1 MDLQRIGACL
11 KQLRREK
18 GLTQEQLAE
27 RFGVSGRTVSRWE
40 NGVHMPDIEL
50 ILELA
55 EFYDVDLR
63 YLLKGEAVKEGMTRQ
78 TTETVQEVAKYGRVK
93 ERIKRIGRGILI
105 GLLALA
111 ALLTSLAML
120 LHISFPFLACAAV
133 EGEYEEAIASLNNPY
148 INDGLEGWKKA
159 ELDNGAFFKIPN
171 EWNAER
177 NGNRIT
183 ITCGDEVIA
192 QGVGITPEEALRTAD
207 PSDAGA
213 EEYYD
218 FEDCEAARAFNEE
231 TFSVSG
237 RSEWESLYH
246 IHTSM
251 LADYGLLTITD
262 EDGRT
267 ETHYRI
273 EMHYHPGARQ
283 NYWVFDFGEKK
294 SGEDPMLHYVEAIAY
309 SYDRPGD

>member
-55 EFYDVDLR
+55 EFYEVDLR

-111 ALLTSLAML
+111 ALLTSLAMV

-148 INDGLEGWKKA
+148 INGGLEGWKKA
-159 ELDNGAFFKIPN
+159 ELDNGAFFKIPMN
-171 EWNAER
+171 GMLRGTGTGSRSPAEMR
-177 NGNRIT
+177 
-183 ITCGDEVIA
+183 
-192 QGVGITPEEALRTAD
+192 
-207 PSDAGA
+207 
-213 EEYYD
+213 
-218 FEDCEAARAFNEE
+218 
-231 TFSVSG
+231 
-237 RSEWESLYH
+237 
-246 IHTSM
+246 
-251 LADYGLLTITD
+251 
-262 EDGRT
+262 
-267 ETHYRI
+267 
-273 EMHYHPGARQ
+273 
-283 NYWVFDFGEKK
+283 
-294 SGEDPMLHYVEAIAY
+294 
-309 SYDRPGD
+309 